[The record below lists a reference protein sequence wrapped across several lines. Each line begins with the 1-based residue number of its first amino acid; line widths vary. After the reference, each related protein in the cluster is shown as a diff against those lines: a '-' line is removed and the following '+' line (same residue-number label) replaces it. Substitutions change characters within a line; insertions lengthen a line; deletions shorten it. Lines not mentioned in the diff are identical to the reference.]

1 MVRISRGLVDE
12 MVAHARDALPN
23 ECCGILAGPF
33 DWGRMEGEVA
43 KSYRMTNVEA
53 SPFRFSMDPGELVVV
68 DAEAGGN
75 GWELIAIYHSHTQ
88 SEAYPSDTDIRI
100 ARGTAELW
108 PDTRYVLVSLA
119 DADNP
124 AVRIFRIE
132 RGEVAEE
139 TLEVT

>member
-1 MVRISRGLVDE
+1 MVRISRSLVDD
-12 MVAHARDALPN
+12 MVTHARDALPN

-33 DWGRMEGEVA
+33 DWIRMEGEAV

-53 SPFRFSMDPGELVVV
+53 SPFRFSMDPGELAAV
-68 DAEAGGN
+68 DTEAGDN
-75 GWELIAIYHSHTQ
+75 GWELIAIYHSHTR

-100 ARGTAELW
+100 AGGTAGLW
-108 PDTRYVLVSLA
+108 PDTRYVLVSLM

-124 AVRIFRIE
+124 AVRLFRIE

-139 TLEVT
+139 ALEVV